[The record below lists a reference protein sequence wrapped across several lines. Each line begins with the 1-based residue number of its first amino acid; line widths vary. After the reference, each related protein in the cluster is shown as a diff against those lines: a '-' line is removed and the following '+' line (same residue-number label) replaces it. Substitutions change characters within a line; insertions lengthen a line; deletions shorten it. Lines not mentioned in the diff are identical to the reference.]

1 MESTENSIYC
11 IDIPEDMEEDVM
23 TGAEAYLHQVANTR
37 ASDYQVELAQSGAIS
52 PHTQLAEIIGQIHSV
67 SQLQGGLRATFME
80 CMDKDEEFGERSI
93 QLSAI
98 INALESCNDLLC
110 NIYYNMVDVTL
121 FINTGDRIKDM
132 TTVVEEILEETLAK
146 SDNEN
151 VAIGLAMAGEAKKN
165 LREAT
170 ENYWIEREEEEATT
184 DLGASSSDYD
194 EPAH

>member
-170 ENYWIEREEEEATT
+170 ENYWIEREEEEAIT

>member
-1 MESTENSIYC
+1 
-11 IDIPEDMEEDVM
+11 M